1 MAFAPPN
8 QAGQAEFTAVIP
20 LTFLS
25 LPQYPRLP
33 LYRCS
38 TLDVK
43 PLWVCASERRRVD
56 PGMRQVITVPLQQ
69 VAGRTAQ
76 VSYCARQT
84 WILVNAMVAVVA
96 GISTLNMVV
105 ANLGMATIN
114 EFASPIVQ
122 QFARIGRE
130 A

>member
-1 MAFAPPN
+1 M
-8 QAGQAEFTAVIP
+8 
-20 LTFLS
+20 S
-25 LPQYPRLP
+25 
-33 LYRCS
+33 
-38 TLDVK
+38 
-43 PLWVCASERRRVD
+43 
-56 PGMRQVITVPLQQ
+56 QVITITLQQ

-76 VSYCARQT
+76 VGYCARQT
-84 WILVNAMVAVVA
+84 WILLSAMVAVVA

-114 EFASPIVQ
+114 EFASPIMQ